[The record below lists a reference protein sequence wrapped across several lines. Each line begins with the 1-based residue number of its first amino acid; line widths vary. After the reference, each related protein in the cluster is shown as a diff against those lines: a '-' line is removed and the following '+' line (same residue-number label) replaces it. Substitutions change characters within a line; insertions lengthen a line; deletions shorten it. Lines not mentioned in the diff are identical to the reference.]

1 MGKQLEIFEMDTKN
15 SMTLNEYQMM
25 SGETAVYPKDKAIEY
40 LILGMVGEAG
50 EVANKYKKV
59 IRDDDGELTDEKKAE
74 ILDELGDVLWYLARI
89 PDELG
94 VDLEVVGIRN
104 INKLLERKENGTIK
118 GSGDSR

>member
-1 MGKQLEIFEMDTKN
+1 MSLGTKN
-15 SMTLNEYQMM
+15 EMSLNDYQQM
-25 SGETAVYPKDKAIEY
+25 SGETAVYPKETALEY
-40 LILGMVGEAG
+40 LILGLVGEAG

-59 IRDDDGELTDEKKAE
+59 IRGDGELTDEKKAE
-74 ILDELGDVLWYLARI
+74 ILDELGDVLWYIARI